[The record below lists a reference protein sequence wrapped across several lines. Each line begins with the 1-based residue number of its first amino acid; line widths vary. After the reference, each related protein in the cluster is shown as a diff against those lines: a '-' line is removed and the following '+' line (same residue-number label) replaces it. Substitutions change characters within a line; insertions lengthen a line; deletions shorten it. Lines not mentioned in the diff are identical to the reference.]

1 MIKTMAD
8 NGTLIS
14 SLQDALLYDS
24 LVGSDFILSDYGD
37 EMAMTTT
44 GLIITFGDG
53 EAVIQG
59 RTINVTGAETLE
71 VGANTSGYIVLRYD
85 LTQATGYEGRF
96 DFVPTFVKQD
106 LNNGGSIRDLV
117 LATYTAN
124 ANDVTIVSDIRPV
137 LDHNIGWS
145 FDVAPTDWNYNQSY
159 GCYAVTEMLYGM
171 NINSRPIVF
180 LNKDGLS
187 VSQIESLEAEFSKI
201 ITANASANTLTLL
214 ATDAPGVELPIYVRR

>member
-24 LVGSDFILSDYGD
+24 LVQSDYIISDYGD
-37 EMAMTTT
+37 ELAMTTT

-53 EAVIQG
+53 EAIIQG
-59 RTINVTGAETLE
+59 RTINVTDSETLE
-71 VGANTSGYIVLRYD
+71 VEANTSGYIVLRYD

-96 DFVPTFVKQD
+96 TYVPTFVKQD

-117 LATYTAN
+117 LATYTSN
-124 ANDVTIVSDIRPV
+124 ANDVTIDSDIRPV

-145 FDVAPTDWNYNQSY
+145 FDVLTSDWVFNSSL
-159 GCYAVTEMLYGM
+159 GCYSAVKMLYGM
-171 NINSRPIVF
+171 NANARPIVF

-187 VSQIESLEAEFSKI
+187 VAQIQSLDDEFAKI
-201 ITANASANTLTLL
+201 ISANATANSLTLMAESMPS
-214 ATDAPGVELPIYVRR
+214 ATLPVYVRR